1 MAYVQKDLDLS
12 GAIAKENSNLI
23 WRRKNSRFKSSVGM
37 GCVST
42 LIVNLCEGKEE
53 CTHRLFR
60 FMTTLTE

>member
-23 WRRKNSRFKSSVGM
+23 WRRKKSRFKSSDGM

-53 CTHRLFR
+53 CAHRLFR
-60 FMTTLTE
+60 LMTILTE